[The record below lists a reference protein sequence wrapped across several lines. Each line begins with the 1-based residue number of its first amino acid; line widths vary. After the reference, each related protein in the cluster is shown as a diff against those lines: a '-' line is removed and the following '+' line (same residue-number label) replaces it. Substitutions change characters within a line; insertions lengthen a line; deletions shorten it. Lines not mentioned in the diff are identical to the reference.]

1 MDDKN
6 ECNVKKS
13 KNVKG
18 QKVGLNNCPFI
29 FLLFSLFTTPVVVS
43 PPPPPPPSSSP
54 LSHSSDEITPLV
66 DDKTST
72 QTTSNRNRNFIRE
85 DQN

>member
-1 MDDKN
+1 MYRSDEIISPVDDKN
-6 ECNVKKS
+6 DCSVKREKS

-18 QKVGLNNCPFI
+18 KFT
-29 FLLFSLFTTPVVVS
+29 LFSFYHS
-43 PPPPPPPSSSP
+43 GSCFPPPPSSP